1 MLRFNGELET
11 QKECGIMRSLTS
23 LMITLGLTGA
33 AVMLPAV
40 AAAQQD
46 EDQAGV
52 QEAIRYEKAKQAA
65 ADRQERIEAA
75 KEKGMN
81 AADRAEEPRSKPA
94 PTVKKKPASTAPR
107 TAPAQSSNPAPQP
120 PESHQI

>member
-1 MLRFNGELET
+1 MQWLSGELET

-94 PTVKKKPASTAPR
+94 STAPR